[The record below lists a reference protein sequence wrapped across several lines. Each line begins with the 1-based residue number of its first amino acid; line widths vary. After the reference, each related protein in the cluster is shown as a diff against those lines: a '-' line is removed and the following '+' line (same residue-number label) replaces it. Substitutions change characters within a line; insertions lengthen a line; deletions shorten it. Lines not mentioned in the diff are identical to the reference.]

1 MNIRIIK
8 RIIFAI
14 LIVINCTVIFGFS
27 AQNSE
32 KSSKQSS
39 VVVERV
45 VTTITNANKK
55 AKKDPTLR
63 DRVTF
68 YVRKTAH
75 FSIYTLLGIWLMN
88 EANTFDIRKLKK
100 IVICLLFG
108 FMYAISDELH
118 QSFVSGRSREIRDVI
133 IDTSGVLFGCIL
145 VILVGLIVKKVKN
158 KLNKNKLKEGES
170 V

>member
-14 LIVINCTVIFGFS
+14 LIIINCVVIFNFS
-27 AQNSE
+27 SQNSE
-32 KSSKQSS
+32 NSSKQSD

-45 VTTITNANKK
+45 VNTIERKNKK

-75 FSIYTLLGIWLMN
+75 FTIYTILGIWLMN
-88 EANTFDIRKLKK
+88 EANTFDITKKRKW
-100 IVICLLFG
+100 IICVLFG
-108 FMYAISDELH
+108 FIYATSDEFH
-118 QSFVSGRSREIRDVI
+118 QSFVGGRSQEIRDI
-133 IDTSGVLFGCIL
+133 LIDTSGVAFGCLL
-145 VILVGLIVKKVKN
+145 VVLACLIIKNLFHRKN
-158 KLNKNKLKEGES
+158 KEIEKGENA
-170 V
+170 

>member
-14 LIVINCTVIFGFS
+14 LIIINCSVIFCFS

-45 VTTITNANKK
+45 MTTISNVNKK
-55 AKKDPTLR
+55 AKKDPTLK
-63 DRVTF
+63 DKVTF

-88 EANTFDIRKLKK
+88 EANTFDITKIKK
-100 IVICLLFG
+100 FIICILFG
-108 FMYAISDELH
+108 CVYAISDEFH
-118 QSFVSGRSREIRDVI
+118 QSFISGRSQEIRDI
-133 IDTSGVLFGCIL
+133 LIDTSGVLFGCIL
-145 VILVGLIVKKVKN
+145 AVLVGMIINKILDNKKKKIEN
-158 KLNKNKLKEGES
+158 GENA
-170 V
+170 